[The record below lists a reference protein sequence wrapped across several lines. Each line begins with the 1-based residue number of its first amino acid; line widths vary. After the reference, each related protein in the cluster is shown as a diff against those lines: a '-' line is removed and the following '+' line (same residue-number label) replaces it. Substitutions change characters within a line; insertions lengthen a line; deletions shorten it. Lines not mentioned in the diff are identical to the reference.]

1 MLNVEY
7 DPEFLRIICKIKDN
21 SIKEQVKK
29 QIQKII
35 ENPEAG
41 KSMMYD
47 RKGTREVYV
56 KPFRLSYAYIK
67 HEDKIIFL
75 DLYHK
80 KEQ

>member
-1 MLNVEY
+1 MLDIEY
-7 DPEFLRIICKIKDN
+7 EPEFLRIICKIKDN
-21 SIKEQVKK
+21 SLKEQVKK

-35 ENPEAG
+35 QNPEVG
-41 KSMMYD
+41 KLMMYD
-47 RKGTREVYV
+47 RRGTRELYV

-67 HEDKIIFL
+67 HENKIIFL